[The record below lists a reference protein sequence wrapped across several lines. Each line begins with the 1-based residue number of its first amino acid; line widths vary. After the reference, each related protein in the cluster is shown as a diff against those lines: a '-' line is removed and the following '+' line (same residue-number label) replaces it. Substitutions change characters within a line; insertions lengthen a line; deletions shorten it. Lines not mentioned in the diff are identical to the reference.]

1 MDRLRDN
8 GSPTTTDPEISRV
21 LAEFEA
27 DKAVLDQEVLRL
39 KYLSKKGGSV
49 TQLTRRIRDISPEQ
63 RPAFGAQLNELKNR
77 IEAEIAAIGS
87 TTRDEV
93 QRVVDISRQ
102 PYPLERGTLH
112 PTALMIREITNIF
125 KGMGFDIVDDR
136 EVETVEF
143 CFDRLLTPEWHPV
156 RDTQDTFYLEGSN
169 DVLLRTQTTATQ
181 PKILS
186 TRKPPFKILSTGKV
200 YRSDA
205 PDATHSPMFHQID
218 GFMVDEGISM
228 AHLKGVLETFIRQ
241 FIPKIKGLRFRPHYF
256 GYTEP
261 SFELDVQC
269 TMCEGQGCKSCKNQG
284 WIEVLGAG
292 MMHPKL
298 FENAG
303 LDQEKFTGFAFG
315 FGVERLVMQKH
326 GIADIRSLFDND
338 LNLLRQVK
346 R

>member
-1 MDRLRDN
+1 MGELSD
-8 GSPTTTDPEISRV
+8 GGAQVYTDPEISRV
-21 LAEFEA
+21 LVEFES
-27 DKAVLDQEVLRL
+27 DKAMLDQECLRL
-39 KYLSKKGGSV
+39 KYLSKKEGAVS
-49 TQLTRRIRDISPEQ
+49 QLIKRIRDLTPEA
-63 RPAFGAQLNELKNR
+63 RPSFGAQLNQLRSR
-77 IEAEIAAIGS
+77 IEADIDSIGS
-87 TTRDEV
+87 STKTSV
-93 QRVVDISRQ
+93 QRVIDISRQ
-102 PYPLERGTLH
+102 PSPMEKGTLH
-112 PTALMIREITNIF
+112 PTALMIREISNIF
-125 KGMGFDIVDDR
+125 KGMGFDIIDDR

-143 CFDRLLTPEWHPV
+143 CFDRLLTPEWHPA
-156 RDTQDTFYLEGSN
+156 RDNQDTFYLDGSN

-205 PDATHSPMFHQID
+205 LDATHSPMFHQID
-218 GFMVDEGISM
+218 GFMLDEEISL
-228 AHLKGVLETFIRQ
+228 ANLKGVLETFIRQ
-241 FIPKIKGLRFRPHYF
+241 FIPKIKNLRFRPHYF

-269 TMCEGQGCKSCKNQG
+269 TMCEGLGCKSCKNQG

-298 FENAG
+298 LENAG
-303 LDQEKFTGFAFG
+303 HDPEKYTGFAFG

-338 LNLLRQVK
+338 LSLLRQVK

>member
-1 MDRLRDN
+1 MSRLEDD
-8 GSPTTTDPEISRV
+8 SSSTTTDPEIDRV

-27 DKAVLDQEVLRL
+27 DKAVLDPESLRL
-39 KYLSKKGGSV
+39 KYLSKKSGLV
-49 TQLTRRIRDISPEQ
+49 IQLTRRIRDISQEQ
-63 RPAFGAQLNELKNR
+63 RPAFGAQLNTLKDR
-77 IEAEIAAIGS
+77 IEEEIAAIGT

-93 QRVVDISRQ
+93 QKVVDISRQ

-143 CFDRLLTPEWHPV
+143 CFDRLLTPEWHSV

-169 DVLLRTQTTATQ
+169 NVLLRTQTTATQ

-186 TRKPPFKILSTGKV
+186 TRKPPFKILSIGKV

-218 GFMVDEGISM
+218 GFMVDEGISL
-228 AHLKGVLETFIRQ
+228 ANLKGVLETFIRQ
-241 FIPKIKGLRFRPHYF
+241 FIPKIQGLRFRPHYF
-256 GYTEP
+256 SYTEP
-261 SFELDVQC
+261 SFEMDVQC

-303 LDQEKFTGFAFG
+303 LDPEKYTGFAFG

-326 GIADIRSLFDND
+326 GIADIKSLFDND
-338 LNLLRQVK
+338 LSLLRQVK
-346 R
+346 I